1 MEDIDESRQILD
13 RHNWDLI
20 AAINS
25 HMGFDVGSH
34 QSPPPPQMDPNHV
47 HQNAFPQAPST
58 SRDANRAAHSS
69 NSRAVTRSSGAGGGG
84 GLFSWIF
91 QLFTR
96 PVEFFFRYVWEFIGF
111 GLRFLRADPRMGKDC

>member
-13 RHNWDLI
+13 RHNWDLL

-25 HMGFDVGSH
+25 HMGFDVGSQ
-34 QSPPPPQMDPNHV
+34 QSPPPPQVDSNHV
-47 HQNAFPQAPST
+47 FPSSHHNSFGPNPPT
-58 SRDANRAAHSS
+58 SRDGNRPSS
-69 NSRAVTRSSGAGGGG
+69 SRAVTRSNGAGGGG
-84 GLFSWIF
+84 GLFSWIL

-111 GLRFLRADPRMGKDC
+111 GLRFLRADPRMGMY